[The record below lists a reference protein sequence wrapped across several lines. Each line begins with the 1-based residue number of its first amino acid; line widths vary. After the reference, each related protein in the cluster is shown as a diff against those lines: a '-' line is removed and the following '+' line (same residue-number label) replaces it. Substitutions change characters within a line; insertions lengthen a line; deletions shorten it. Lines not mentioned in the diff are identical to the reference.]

1 MNNSVNSKIIK
12 KAYLPVLTRVVL
24 FFHKILNLTFV
35 FLGLRKPR
43 KFWGV
48 VYDSVEKKP
57 LDPVMVKLV
66 SADGLQEV
74 QNCITDISGRYGFLV
89 EPGTYKIL
97 AQKTHYR
104 FPSQLSSSP
113 SDGFYDDL
121 YRGELFNL
129 VGESEVVAPNIPMD
143 PINFDWNQEAKDS
156 YIKKYPYLKN
166 FVTQFTSVIF
176 WFLFMFSFAWIL
188 VSYLNKLTFNRVTFF
203 ILIIFL
209 VSFSLYL
216 LEKTVSQPRLWGRVK
231 LAGTLKPIAGAFLE
245 LRNPSL
251 PNLVLAKTVTRSDGK
266 FFLRLNPG
274 FYKIFI
280 KLPVGS
286 GLASGSEL
294 SVDFKVG
301 SEAVCNPTIYVV

>member
-1 MNNSVNSKIIK
+1 MNSKIDKTIK
-12 KAYLPVLTRVVL
+12 KAYFPVSVRFFLL
-24 FFHKILNLTFV
+24 FQKMFNFIFI

-48 VYDSVEKKP
+48 VYDSVVKKP

-89 EPGTYKIL
+89 EPGMYKIL

-104 FPSQLSSSP
+104 FPSQLSSSQT
-113 SDGFYDDL
+113 DGFYEDL

-166 FVTQFTSVIF
+166 FVTQFISVIF
-176 WFLFMFSFAWIL
+176 WFLFLFSFAWIL
-188 VSYLNKLTFNRVTFF
+188 IVYLNRLTFTKFTYFMLSIF
-203 ILIIFL
+203 IVFL
-209 VSFSLYL
+209 SLYL
-216 LEKTVSQPRLWGRVK
+216 LEKIVNQPRLWGRLRVG
-231 LAGTLKPIAGAFLE
+231 GTLKPIAGALLE
-245 LRNPSL
+245 LKNPSL

-274 FYKIFI
+274 SYDIYV
-280 KLPVGS
+280 KLPVDSNLKSAG
-286 GLASGSEL
+286 EL
-294 SVDFKVG
+294 RLGFQVG

>member
-1 MNNSVNSKIIK
+1 MNSIESKVVK
-12 KAYLPVLTRVVL
+12 KAYLPVFIQVIL
-24 FFHKILNLTFV
+24 FFQKFLNSIFV

-43 KFWGV
+43 KFWGI

-66 SADGLQEV
+66 SADGLKEV

-113 SDGFYDDL
+113 SDGFYEDL

-129 VGESEVVAPNIPMD
+129 VDNSEVVAPNIPMD
-143 PINFDWNQEAKDS
+143 PIKFDWNQTAKDS
-156 YIKKYPYLKN
+156 YIKKYPYFKN
-166 FVTQFTSVIF
+166 FILQFVSVIF
-176 WFLFMFSFAWIL
+176 WFVFLVSFVWIL
-188 VSYLNKLTFNRVTFF
+188 ISYLNKLTFNRVTLF
-203 ILIIFL
+203 ILLIFL

-216 LEKTVSQPRLWGRVK
+216 LEKIVRQPRLWGR
-231 LAGTLKPIAGAFLE
+231 LREGGSFKPIAGASLE
-245 LRNPSL
+245 LKSPSL

-274 FYKIFI
+274 FYKIYI
-280 KLPVGS
+280 KLPAGS
-286 GLASGSEL
+286 SLKSQSEL
-294 SVDFKVG
+294 TVDFKVG
-301 SEAVCNPTIYVV
+301 SESICNPTIYVV